1 MSEIKKIKTENL
13 TATDL
18 PPPKPSWGQFTQFA
32 LSWDP
37 STELEAGQLPY
48 YSVDMFR
55 YTPTNTSTILE
66 IRWFLFAQQRG
77 WRERDDEI
85 DTESW
90 QKIDQAIEILREK
103 LQTK

>member
-13 TATDL
+13 TVADL

-77 WRERDDEI
+77 WHERNDEI
-85 DTESW
+85 DSKSQ
-90 QKIDQAIEILREK
+90 QKIDDAIELLRKRLKEK
-103 LQTK
+103 

>member
-1 MSEIKKIKTENL
+1 MSEIKQIKTEDL
-13 TATDL
+13 TAADL
-18 PPPKPSWGQFTQFA
+18 PPPKPGWSQFTQFA

-37 STELEAGQLPY
+37 STELEAGQSPY
-48 YSVDMFR
+48 YSADMFR

-77 WRERDDEI
+77 WHERDDEI
-85 DTESW
+85 DAKSW